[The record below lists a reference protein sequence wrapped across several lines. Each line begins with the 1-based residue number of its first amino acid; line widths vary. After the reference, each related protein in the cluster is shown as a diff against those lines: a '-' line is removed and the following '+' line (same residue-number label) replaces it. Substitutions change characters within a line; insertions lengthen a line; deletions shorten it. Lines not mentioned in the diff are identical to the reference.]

1 MEAREGKDVVTLE
14 IDFGGRINRS
24 WRRMEC
30 GYPGLGTGQIIRKLC
45 DQIETRAG
53 EAGKKKKRFPTFLD
67 FATRRKG
74 IVVSREDGDEAWRGK
89 FTSDLNI

>member
-1 MEAREGKDVVTLE
+1 MEAREGKGVVTLE

-45 DQIETRAG
+45 DQSKSKMHHITRKLDQVFPSYSKILL
-53 EAGKKKKRFPTFLD
+53 KKKK
-67 FATRRKG
+67 
-74 IVVSREDGDEAWRGK
+74 
-89 FTSDLNI
+89 NIE

>member
-30 GYPGLGTGQIIRKLC
+30 GYPGLGTGQIIRNLC
-45 DQIETRAG
+45 DQIETRVG
-53 EAGKKKKRFPTFLD
+53 EAGKKKKDFLHFWISQQGGRVLLFPERMGMKL
-67 FATRRKG
+67 G
-74 IVVSREDGDEAWRGK
+74 EENSLLI
-89 FTSDLNI
+89 

>member
-45 DQIETRAG
+45 DQIEIRAG
-53 EAGKKKKRFPTFLD
+53 EAGKKKKKISYIFGFRNKEEGYCCFQ
-67 FATRRKG
+67 
-74 IVVSREDGDEAWRGK
+74 RGWG
-89 FTSDLNI
+89 